1 MTKRKLLQQALD
13 ALDHPCTL
21 NDSIGWPYKVRELC
35 DSIRAELAQPSATP
49 TGYTKGYAE
58 GFEDACQV
66 AAHVK
71 AAQPAVAEPVAWMGR
86 NPRTNAAELA
96 TDKPAPSVLR
106 DFNMQPLYAAPQAA
120 VAEPLTERRIYE
132 LHEVSR
138 LSTVRFARAI
148 EQAHGIGIGIG
159 IKGSA

>member
-21 NDSIGWPYKVRELC
+21 NDSIGWPDKARELC

-71 AAQPAVAEPVAWMGR
+71 AAQPAVAEP
-86 NPRTNAAELA
+86 
-96 TDKPAPSVLR
+96 
-106 DFNMQPLYAAPQAA
+106 
-120 VAEPLTERRIYE
+120 LTERRIYE

-159 IKGSA
+159 IKGSAA